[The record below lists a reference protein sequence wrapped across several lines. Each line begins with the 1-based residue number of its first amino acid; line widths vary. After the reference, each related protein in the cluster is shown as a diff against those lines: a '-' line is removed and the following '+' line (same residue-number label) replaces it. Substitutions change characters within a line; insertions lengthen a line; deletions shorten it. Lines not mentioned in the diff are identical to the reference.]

1 MNKKLSVIMLSVF
14 IFSFAVNAEDKHSRD
29 EVIVSPSV
37 SLIDIP
43 TAGVLD
49 YSNFAVKTRF
59 YNNGGVLAYMNV
71 GVLNRMNL
79 GASFMVDRLIGSQS
93 PVKFIR
99 PEIQVKFRFYD
110 GGYYLP
116 AMALGY
122 DGQGYYYDSKREE
135 FMQKGK
141 GLYLV
146 GSKEVLLPN
155 LMGNLGF
162 NVPDFDD
169 GYLYSFIGFDYN
181 FEDKMTLILEYDNL
195 FHSDY
200 HSRFNLGVRVDITP
214 NFGLDLAL
222 RNIGRNS
229 RFPNGEKD
237 KMERIVQLSTS
248 FYLGSF

>member
-1 MNKKLSVIMLSVF
+1 MFISFPVF
-14 IFSFAVNAEDKHSRD
+14 SDEKQSRD
-29 EVIVSPSV
+29 EAVVSPNV
-37 SLIDIP
+37 NLIDIP

-49 YSNFAVKTRF
+49 YSNFSVKTRF
-59 YNNGGVLAYMNV
+59 YNNGGVLAHMNV
-71 GVLNRMNL
+71 GVLNRLNL
-79 GASFMVDRLIGSQS
+79 GASFMIDRFIGSEG
-93 PVKFIR
+93 PVKFVR

-110 GGYYLP
+110 GGYYIP
-116 AMALGY
+116 AMAVGY
-122 DGQGYYYDSKREE
+122 DGQGYYYNSDKEK
-135 FMQKGK
+135 FMQKAK

-146 GSKEVLLPN
+146 GSKEILLSG

-181 FEDKMTLILEYDNL
+181 FEDKMTFMLEYDNL

-200 HSRFNLGVRVDITP
+200 HSRFNLGMRIDITP

-229 RFPNGEKD
+229 KFPDGERD
-237 KMERIVQLSTS
+237 KMERIVQLTTS
-248 FYLGSF
+248 FYLGDF